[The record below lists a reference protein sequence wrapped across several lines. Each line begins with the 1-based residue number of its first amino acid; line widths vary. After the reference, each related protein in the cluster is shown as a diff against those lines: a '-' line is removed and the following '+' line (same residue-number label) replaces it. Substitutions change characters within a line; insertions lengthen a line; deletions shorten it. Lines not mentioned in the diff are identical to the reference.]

1 MASGRLSLFI
11 STLFYIGYIPVA
23 PGTVGTLV
31 AFLLYGLLK
40 PSFHVQVILIPFTYL
55 VGVFTAQKTETIL
68 QESDS
73 PRIVIDEF
81 LGYMVSVFMLDMT
94 WRNLVV
100 AFILF
105 RIFDILKPFPIKYIE
120 KRLRGGY
127 AIMTDDI
134 IAGIYTGIF
143 MRLLVIL

>member
-1 MASGRLSLFI
+1 MVSWRASLFI

-23 PGTVGTLV
+23 PGTVGTFM
-31 AFLLYGLLK
+31 AFLLYDFLK
-40 PSFHVQVILIPFTYL
+40 PSFYVQIMLIPFTYL
-55 VGVFTAQKTETIL
+55 VGVFTAQRAETIL
-68 QESDS
+68 QETDS
-73 PRIVIDEF
+73 PKIIIDEF

-94 WRNLVV
+94 WKNLVM

-127 AIMTDDI
+127 AVMTDDI